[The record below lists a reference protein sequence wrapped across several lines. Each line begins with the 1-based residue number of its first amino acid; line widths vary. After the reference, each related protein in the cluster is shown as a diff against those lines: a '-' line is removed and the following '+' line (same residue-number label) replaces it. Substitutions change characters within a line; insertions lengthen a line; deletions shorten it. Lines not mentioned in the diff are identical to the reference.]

1 MSKTLIKIGA
11 LSVDA
16 SDYETPTERTFRNA
30 WTLGERPEDG
40 VISIDMEAAKEV
52 WREKIRMAREPE
64 LVKLDAEFMKAME
77 IPESMLDEN
86 SESVREKRL
95 SEIVTAKQALR
106 DAPADL
112 LINEATTPEELK
124 LVQPAGLHIE

>member
-1 MSKTLIKIGA
+1 MTQTFIKIGA
-11 LSVDA
+11 TTYDA
-16 SDYETPTERTFRNA
+16 TDYTLPAERTFREA
-30 WTLGERPEDG
+30 WEATGVDTG
-40 VISIDMEAAKEV
+40 VIGVNMDKAKEV